1 MRSDLIQATAKRG
14 WGISNFD
21 IKVIGITLMLLD
33 HIHEM
38 FNTVGVPNWVDWF
51 GRPVATIFFFLSV
64 EGFTHTHNQKRYLT
78 RLLIGFWVMQIGNM
92 VIQHFYPMDSF
103 ALINNIFGD
112 LFVGVLTMYGIQ
124 QISEGRKHHQQ
135 GKIWGGILAIILPL
149 IFGVLTIAAVSVAGT
164 NAIWA
169 KMIMLLPS
177 PMLAENS
184 FMLYLGPL
192 MYLVR
197 KKRSWQML
205 AVVAMAIVST
215 GFNFSTMF
223 TTNFQWLMVFAI
235 VPMFFYNGKLG
246 RSMKGFFYAFYPLH
260 IWILYL
266 IAWFMGVGH

>member
-1 MRSDLIQATAKRG
+1 M
-14 WGISNFD
+14 
-21 IKVIGITLMLLD
+21 GITLMFID

-64 EGFTHTHNQKRYLT
+64 EGFIHTRNQKRYMT

-92 VIQHFYPMDSF
+92 IIQHFFPMGDF

-112 LFVGVLTMYGIQ
+112 LFIGVLTMYGIQ
-124 QISEGRKHHQQ
+124 QISEGRKRHQQ
-135 GKIWGGILAIILPL
+135 GKVWGGILAIAIPF
-149 IFGVLTIAAVSVAGT
+149 IFGAITLVAVT
-164 NAIWA
+164 AIGSHAVWA
-169 KMIMLLPS
+169 KLIMLLPS
-177 PMLAENS
+177 PFIAENS

-205 AVVAMAIVST
+205 AVVALAIIST
-215 GFNFSTMF
+215 GFNFSTLF
-223 TTNFQWLMVFAI
+223 TGNFQWLMFLAI
-235 VPMFFYNGKLG
+235 IPMYFYNGQLG

-266 IAWFMGVGH
+266 LAWFMGVGH

>member
-1 MRSDLIQATAKRG
+1 
-14 WGISNFD
+14 
-21 IKVIGITLMLLD
+21 
-33 HIHEM
+33 
-38 FNTVGVPNWVDWF
+38 
-51 GRPVATIFFFLSV
+51 
-64 EGFTHTHNQKRYLT
+64 
-78 RLLIGFWVMQIGNM
+78 
-92 VIQHFYPMDSF
+92 MDSF